1 MNRAPSGGDL
11 YSYGAL
17 AILLLAEL
25 FGVLV
30 APGLDRG
37 VLGGSATILLPTA
50 GQAVSVGG
58 PGNAVGALSWAAVA
72 ALSLAMV
79 LLRCGVVLLTPAQA
93 QWWLSL
99 PVSRLSLVV
108 PGYLLSLAITVVAV
122 VLPVAVGA
130 LALELVGQGSELL
143 ALGPEAVTGVLVAAI
158 TAVVGTVAV
167 HCGAALAWSA
177 RDSVRAAARS
187 IVAWAR
193 VVVLVGLIGWAFVV
207 ASPTP
212 GGSGT
217 ATAGSTT
224 VPWPALGIAAVMAAG
239 VLGSALVVLGRL
251 PVGTL
256 REGAIAFERAV
267 SSALTMRS
275 VHGAGTVAPARFGKR
290 RLRKRRLSG
299 RRFPRPR
306 WINGQIARWASGP
319 SSRHA
324 ELSLISAHAR
334 VVLRTGG
341 LVPGLAFGAV
351 LPGALLTIPY
361 LNLAAVTVVATAV
374 VIVVAVGTLS
384 GFARELRENPALER
398 QFPLTTRGLAA
409 SLAVIPTIVLALW
422 LAVLGAVLELVGVGY
437 PWWLMVPL
445 AIGLGGATVATG
457 FRRDA
462 DWGAPAISTPMG
474 AVPTGWLAFALRGP
488 GLTLLVAL
496 PSLVALGTAGGG
508 ASTTWPIALAQLAA
522 QCATAAVVWWRS
534 TRA

>member
-37 VLGGSATILLPTA
+37 VLGGSATVLLPAA

-58 PGNAVGALSWAAVA
+58 PGHAVGALGWAAVA

-79 LLRCGVVLLTPAQA
+79 LLRRGVILLTPAQA
-93 QWWLSL
+93 QWWLPL
-99 PVSRLSLVV
+99 PVSRFSLVV

-122 VLPVAVGA
+122 ALPVAVGA
-130 LALELVGQGSELL
+130 LALELVGHGSELL
-143 ALGPEAVTGVLVAAI
+143 TFGPEVVTGVLGATI

-167 HCGAALAWSA
+167 HGCAALSWLA
-177 RDSVRAAARS
+177 RDSVRTAARS
-187 IVAWAR
+187 IVGWAR

-207 ASPTP
+207 VSPAP
-212 GGSGT
+212 VGSV
-217 ATAGSTT
+217 TAGSTT
-224 VPWPALGIAAVMAAG
+224 VPWPALGIAAVMATG
-239 VLGSALVVLGRL
+239 VLGTAVVMLGRL

-256 REGAIAFERAV
+256 RAGAIAFERAV

-275 VHGAGTVAPARFGKR
+275 AHGAGTIVPARFGKR
-290 RLRKRRLSG
+290 RLNG

-306 WINGQIARWASGP
+306 WINGQVARWASSR

-324 ELSLISAHAR
+324 ELSLASAHAR

-374 VIVVAVGTLS
+374 VVVVAVGTLS
-384 GFARELRENPALER
+384 GFARELRENPAVER
-398 QFPLTTRGLAA
+398 QFPLTARGLAA

-496 PSLVALGTAGGG
+496 PSLVALGAAGGG
-508 ASTTWPIALAQLAA
+508 ASTSLPIALAQLAA